1 MRLSGINHEGIELA
15 KAMRRQSVCMFDRA
29 KKGANL
35 DEFMIVKNI
44 GQGACGKVFLVQHQ
58 TTGSLYAMKAIR
70 KDLVIDTD
78 QLKNLYTEKNI
89 LQTADSPFLINMDFV
104 FQDGY
109 RIYFLMKFIKGGML
123 FSHLQ
128 NKDGAFSEKQ
138 VKFFILQ
145 VALGLGHLHSKEIVY
160 RDLKPENVLIGEDG
174 YLLVCD
180 FGIAKLISGDEV
192 AHTRIGTTEYMAP
205 EILKGRAYGLTV
217 DWWALGTLLYEL
229 LIGIPPFYHH
239 NHHKMEK
246 LIVSK
251 KKKVPFENIEK
262 MGIKISENAKDIIN
276 KLLNKD
282 PTIRLGTK
290 GGIDEILKHPWFSDV
305 DIQAVIDKKVPSP
318 YIPKV
323 KTDAELVADAVKT
336 KV

>member
-1 MRLSGINHEGIELA
+1 MTNLKDRTDAQMRLSGINPEGIELA

-128 NKDGAFSEKQ
+128 NKDGAFSEEQ

-174 YLLVCD
+174 
-180 FGIAKLISGDEV
+180 
-192 AHTRIGTTEYMAP
+192 
-205 EILKGRAYGLTV
+205 
-217 DWWALGTLLYEL
+217 EL
-229 LIGIPPFYHH
+229 L
-239 NHHKMEK
+239 
-246 LIVSK
+246 LI
-251 KKKVPFENIEK
+251 
-262 MGIKISENAKDIIN
+262 II
-276 KLLNKD
+276 
-282 PTIRLGTK
+282 TIVQFNR
-290 GGIDEILKHPWFSDV
+290 V
-305 DIQAVIDKKVPSP
+305 
-318 YIPKV
+318 
-323 KTDAELVADAVKT
+323 
-336 KV
+336 